1 MRVWLNEVSL
11 TEAVPLAIIRNVYEN
26 EPEAELLTG
35 ERPGSSG
42 LRVLGQKRTQLTVR
56 VEVVIREIHDLS
68 IRRQAI
74 KALCAWAQ
82 PGRLT
87 LSNHPDEYLECVVVK
102 RPALGTDRDYTQTFV
117 VELAAIACPYWQ
129 ARFPVS
135 ASGAGESGTVTLRPD
150 GTVDRLPLSFTVT
163 AQAALTAFS
172 ASVNG
177 KTISLS
183 GLELAEG
190 DALRLYYRA
199 GAPAG
204 NELVEV
210 LIIFIKALTKTAD
223 AARTGD
229 VGELLITVN
238 ALASAGLQAQSI
250 LAYFLQQQDK

>member
-1 MRVWLNEVSL
+1 MRVWLNDVSL

-35 ERPGSSG
+35 ERPGSPG

-82 PGRLT
+82 PGRLA

-129 ARFPVS
+129 ARFPVT
-135 ASGAGESGTVTLRPD
+135 ASGAGESGTVTIRPD

-163 AQAALTAFS
+163 AQAALTTFS

-183 GLELAEG
+183 GLSLAEG
-190 DALRLYYRA
+190 DALRLYYDSDMLQWITA
-199 GAPAG
+199 DGAS
-204 NELVEV
+204 
-210 LIIFIKALTKTAD
+210 ALSCRDAASADDLWLLPGQDNAVAWSAD
-223 AARTGD
+223 AACAVTFEAR
-229 VGELLITVN
+229 
-238 ALASAGLQAQSI
+238 GLY
-250 LAYFLQQQDK
+250 L